1 MNPRKNCKFIFK
13 KPSSS
18 VSNGG
23 SLERD
28 NGVPVKKE
36 YETPNWGGLP
46 PTKEVKTNK
55 RKVVTIGG
63 RRARIDELQKR
74 HGIGLIE

>member
-1 MNPRKNCKFIFK
+1 MNPRKNSKFIFK
-13 KPSSS
+13 KPSS
-18 VSNGG
+18 
-23 SLERD
+23 LERD
-28 NGVPVKKE
+28 NAVSVKKE
-36 YETPNWGGLP
+36 CETPNWGGSP
-46 PTKEVKTNK
+46 PTKKVKTNK